1 VVVGIGAAAMA
12 YFLTGKDYGYHVQT
26 LNKTAAFCWW
36 QVALEANTPLYSI
49 VNPLCNKFIVCCVW
63 SWELVGCVLLC
74 VIDLFMYVGAIYCS
88 LF

>member
-12 YFLTGKDYGYHVQT
+12 YFLTGKDCGYHVQT

-36 QVALEANTPLYSI
+36 QAALEASRLWRGSKHPLYNI

-63 SWELVGCVLLC
+63 GWELVG
-74 VIDLFMYVGAIYCS
+74 
-88 LF
+88 